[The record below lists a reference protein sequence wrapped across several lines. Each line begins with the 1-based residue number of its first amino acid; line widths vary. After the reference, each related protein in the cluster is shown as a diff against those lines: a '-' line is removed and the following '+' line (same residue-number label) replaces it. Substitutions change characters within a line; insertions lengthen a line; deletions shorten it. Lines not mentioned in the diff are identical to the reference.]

1 METEPTTETP
11 TTAQT
16 DGGSGVVHP
25 RIVRRPSALLGVAAL
40 AAMALGGPNTLS
52 LPMVHKNSN
61 PFRNLRG
68 TNMRCVGKTESG
80 DDILE
85 DRGGRQYTRDRKGT
99 IRRFKANVERW
110 HPPPG
115 APRRN
120 GVEG

>member
-16 DGGSGVVHP
+16 DDGAGVDHP
-25 RIVRRPSALLGVAAL
+25 RFVRRPSALLGMATL
-40 AAMALGGPNTLS
+40 AAMAVGGSNTLS
-52 LPMVHKNSN
+52 LPMVYKNSN

-68 TNMRCVGKTESG
+68 TNMKRVGKTESG

-99 IRRFKANVERW
+99 IRRFKANTSEQVGR
-110 HPPPG
+110 
-115 APRRN
+115 
-120 GVEG
+120 